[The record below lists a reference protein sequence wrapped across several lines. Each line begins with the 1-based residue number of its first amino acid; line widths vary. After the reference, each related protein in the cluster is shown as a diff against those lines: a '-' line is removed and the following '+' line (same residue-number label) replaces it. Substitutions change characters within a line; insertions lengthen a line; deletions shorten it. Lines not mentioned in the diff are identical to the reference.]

1 MKIYVMLR
9 SPLTLGHQQS
19 MTICPGEEGAHPI
32 QISPK
37 VGEIHVLGP
46 EE

>member
-1 MKIYVMLR
+1 MLR
-9 SPLTLGHQQS
+9 SQLKRGHQQS
-19 MTICPGEEGAHPI
+19 TAICPGEEGAHPI